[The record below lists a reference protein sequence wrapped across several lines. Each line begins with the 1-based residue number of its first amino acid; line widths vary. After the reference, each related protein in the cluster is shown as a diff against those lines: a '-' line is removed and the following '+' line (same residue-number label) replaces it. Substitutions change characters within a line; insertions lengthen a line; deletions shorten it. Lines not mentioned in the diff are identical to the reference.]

1 MRADDSV
8 TVLRRSFVKGAD
20 ERLSIQNS
28 EKVYFGRIESLG
40 KDEIVLVSGAD
51 RLRFS
56 VDSVMAVV
64 FDQEPVELITAL
76 LLFRTS
82 QYGEAVSRLTEISA
96 LERARL
102 KDQVRDEIDALDV
115 RAAAEE
121 SLLENSSLS
130 KKEKI
135 KRAERLAL
143 FIGTHPD
150 NWHYYE
156 ICFLAGSVF
165 WSVEDSAQALV
176 WFDRAGQAPWQEM
189 KLNALLQKGRILLQL
204 QKSKEAKEILAPILK
219 IDIDK
224 SGQDPIINTLLVHAQ
239 MAYFDALADQKNF
252 GESIEGYRRLT
263 QYTGQVKEKVCAEIY
278 NGLGRVLTRAGKWS
292 EATHAFLHVDLLY
305 SSAWEEHEKALR
317 ELSALWRKLGRADR
331 AQETDKILR
340 ERYGIEIDV
349 KKTQEK

>member
-1 MRADDSV
+1 MTIIFFIILSFFLWEIGVAGRLPVRADDSV

-82 QYGEAVSRLTEISA
+82 HSGEAVSRLTEISA

-135 KRAERLAL
+135 KRADRLAL

-150 NWHYYE
+150 NWHY
-156 ICFLAGSVF
+156 
-165 WSVEDSAQALV
+165 
-176 WFDRAGQAPWQEM
+176 
-189 KLNALLQKGRILLQL
+189 
-204 QKSKEAKEILAPILK
+204 
-219 IDIDK
+219 
-224 SGQDPIINTLLVHAQ
+224 
-239 MAYFDALADQKNF
+239 
-252 GESIEGYRRLT
+252 
-263 QYTGQVKEKVCAEIY
+263 
-278 NGLGRVLTRAGKWS
+278 
-292 EATHAFLHVDLLY
+292 
-305 SSAWEEHEKALR
+305 
-317 ELSALWRKLGRADR
+317 
-331 AQETDKILR
+331 
-340 ERYGIEIDV
+340 
-349 KKTQEK
+349 